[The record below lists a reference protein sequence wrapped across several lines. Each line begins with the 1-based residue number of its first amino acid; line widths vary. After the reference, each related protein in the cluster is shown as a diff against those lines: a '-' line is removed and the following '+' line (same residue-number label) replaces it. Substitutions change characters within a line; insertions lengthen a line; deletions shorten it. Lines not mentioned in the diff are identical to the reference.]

1 MQPYNDPVIEVKT
14 PLATK
19 LALFLGLS
27 PQLNDLGYL
36 VTFDS
41 EQTNEPNELLK
52 MVMMSLEDV
61 I

>member
-1 MQPYNDPVIEVKT
+1 MQPDNDPVIEVKN

-27 PQLNDLGYL
+27 PQLSNLDCLIS
-36 VTFDS
+36 FES
-41 EQTNEPNELLK
+41 EQTNELLK
-52 MVMMSLEDV
+52 MVIMSLEDV